1 MPGDSFDTIIVGAR
15 CAGASLAIHLAK
27 AGQKVLLLDSSK
39 LPSDQPMST
48 HVVGAIGAEWLD
60 ELGVGAEVRKMAPP
74 SHGLRIDMLGARLD
88 VNYQRGRA
96 GHCLRRMHLDRLL
109 QEAAVRAG
117 AELRDQT
124 KVVGLVRAGGRVVG
138 VETAHGG
145 ARSEA
150 RREQRAR
157 VVVGA
162 DGRNSDVA
170 EMAGAK
176 EYQGYDSP
184 RFWYW
189 AYWPAKPAWDAELLR
204 LGSYIAFVDARRQY
218 LVFQTDSNLLVVGVG
233 LPVAELPSW
242 RGRFEEAY
250 LEHLRAWPLTA
261 AIVEGSARE
270 GHLIGAL
277 KLRYFFREA
286 AGPGFALVG
295 DAGLFK
301 DPTPG
306 FGITDAVR
314 DARSLGR
321 AILAGN
327 DEALVRYWRERDMA
341 STDLFYF
348 AAYMGDPAYVNT
360 LNQRVYRLASRSPD
374 LLARV
379 SAQADREL
387 SPFEAIPIGTV
398 LRAVAGGLVTG
409 DFSVVRTFFAAGKRG
424 AEMDKVRKAR
434 ASDLAALGTVAPAAE

>member
-27 AGQKVLLLDSSK
+27 AGQKVLLLDSAK

-60 ELGVGAEVRKMAPP
+60 ELGVGAEIRKMAPP
-74 SHGLRIDMLGARLD
+74 GHGIRIDLLGARLD
-88 VNYQRGRA
+88 VSYQRGRA
-96 GHCLRRMHLDRLL
+96 GHALRRLHLDRLL

-138 VETAHGG
+138 VEATHGG
-145 ARSEA
+145 FRSEY
-150 RREQRAR
+150 RAR

-170 EMAGAK
+170 QMAGAK

-189 AYWPAKPAWDAELLR
+189 AYWPTKPAWDAELRR

-218 LVFQTDSNLLVVGVG
+218 LIFQTDSSLLVVGVG
-233 LPVAELPSW
+233 LPVAELPTW

-250 LEHLRAWPLTA
+250 LEQMRAWPLTA
-261 AIVEGSARE
+261 AIVEGSSRE
-270 GHLIGAL
+270 GHLLGAL

-306 FGITDAVR
+306 LGITDAVR

-321 AILAGN
+321 AILAGS
-327 DEALVRYWRERDMA
+327 DEALLRYWRERDMA

-348 AAYMGDPAYVNT
+348 AQYMGDPAYVNT
-360 LNQRVYRLASRSPD
+360 LNERIYRSASRSPE

-387 SPFEAIPIGTV
+387 SPFEVIPFGTV
-398 LRAVAGGLVTG
+398 LRAVTGGVLTG
-409 DFSVVRTFFAAGKRG
+409 DLSVVRAFFAAGKRG
-424 AEMDKVRKAR
+424 TEVSKVRAAR

>member
-1 MPGDSFDTIIVGAR
+1 MASESFDTIIVGAR

-27 AGQKVLLLDSSK
+27 AGQKVLLLDASK

-48 HVVGAIGAEWLD
+48 HVVGALGADWLD
-60 ELGVGAEVRKMAPP
+60 ELGVGAEIRKMTPP
-74 SHGLRIDMLGARLD
+74 NHGIRIEMLGAKLD
-88 VNYQRGRA
+88 VIFQRGRT
-96 GHCLRRMHLDRLL
+96 GHALRRMKLDHIL

-124 KVVGLVRAGGRVVG
+124 KVVGLVREGERVVG
-138 VETAHGG
+138 VEAVHGG
-145 ARSEA
+145 VGSEH
-150 RREQRAR
+150 RAR

-162 DGRNSDVA
+162 DGRSSHVA
-170 EMAGAK
+170 ELAGAK
-176 EYQGYDSP
+176 EYAGYDSP

-189 AYWPAKPAWDAELLR
+189 AYWPSKPAWDADLRR
-204 LGSYIAFVDARRQY
+204 LGAYIGFVDARRQY
-218 LVFQTDSNLLVVGVG
+218 LVFQTDSDLLVVGVG

-261 AIVEGSARE
+261 GIVEGSARD
-270 GHLIGAL
+270 GHLLGAL

-306 FGITDAVR
+306 LGITDALR

-321 AILAGN
+321 AILAGS
-327 DEALVRYWRERDMA
+327 DQALLRYWRERDVA
-341 STDLFYF
+341 STDLFHF
-348 AAYMGDPAYVNT
+348 AAYMGDPAYANS
-360 LNQRVYRLASRSPD
+360 LNARVYSRASRSPE

-379 SAQADREL
+379 AAQADREI
-387 SPFEAIPIGTV
+387 SPFEVIPFGTV
-398 LRAVAGGLVTG
+398 LGAVAGGVLTG
-409 DFSVVRTFFAAGKRG
+409 DFSVVPAFFAAGKRG
-424 AEMDKVRKAR
+424 AEVNKVRATR
-434 ASDLAALGTVAPAAE
+434 ASDLAALGPIATAAE